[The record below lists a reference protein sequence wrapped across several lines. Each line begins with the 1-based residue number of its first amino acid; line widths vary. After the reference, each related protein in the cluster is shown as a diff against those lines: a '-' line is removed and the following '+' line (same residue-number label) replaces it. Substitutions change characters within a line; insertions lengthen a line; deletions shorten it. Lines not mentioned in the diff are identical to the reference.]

1 MNNKLRVLMYHKVHE
16 TEQDFLT
23 VNVSTLKKQID
34 YILKRYTPIRLSELK
49 EHILNGKELPEKPV
63 LISFDDGYVSN
74 YTLAWP
80 LLKDAGIPFCIFPVA
95 GFAAKSIEY
104 DGKIQ
109 SFMSPAQLVEMNPQ
123 VEYGYHG
130 FKHLNFNTL
139 NIKTIEEEVKQ
150 ATDWFKNSSI
160 PVQPFWAYTYGAFP
174 KGDSERFESI
184 QKLFA
189 DYGIIAAFRIGNRF
203 NSLPLKDVYRIE
215 RLDIRGNDKF
225 LKFKLKLRF
234 GRLI

>member
-16 TEQDFLT
+16 SEQDFLT

-34 YILKRYTPIRLSELK
+34 YILKRYTPIRLSDLRA
-49 EHILNGKELPEKPV
+49 HILEGKELPEKPI
-63 LISFDDGYVSN
+63 LISFDDGYLNNFSI
-74 YTLAWP
+74 AWP
-80 LLKDAGIPFCIFPVA
+80 LLKEAGIPFCIFPVA
-95 GFAAKSIEY
+95 GFSGKTIEY
-104 DGKIQ
+104 DGKMQTFI
-109 SFMSPAQLVEMNPQ
+109 SPEQLIAMQEQ

-130 FKHLNFNTL
+130 FRHLNFNTL
-139 NIKTIEEEVKQ
+139 KYNAIEEEIKQ
-150 ATDWFKNSSI
+150 ASEWFKNANI

-174 KGDSERFESI
+174 KGDPERFESI

-234 GRLI
+234 GRLL